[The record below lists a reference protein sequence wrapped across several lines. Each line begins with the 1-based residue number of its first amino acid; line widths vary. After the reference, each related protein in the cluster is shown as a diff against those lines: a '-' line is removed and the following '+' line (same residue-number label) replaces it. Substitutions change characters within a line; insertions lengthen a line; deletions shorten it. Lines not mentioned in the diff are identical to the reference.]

1 MRVYS
6 FLFFWM
12 IRAAFA
18 HPHQWI
24 NIVVDPVLDT
34 QGQIS
39 ALDEQW
45 SFDPLYAQMLLQSA
59 LQAPDNAAQKA
70 ELKKITADV
79 NQTLAEKNYYTFA
92 GTAFRAAIKPHLTVE
107 DGILYYRFRLPLTT
121 PRKQLTYRI
130 YEPSY
135 FVEMRYDEEQQK
147 TRWRNGCTLS
157 IRESTPDP
165 KMITAAWKIDITG
178 RGPEN
183 LGAYFAQTS
192 IMDCATQATD
202 KD

>member
-1 MRVYS
+1 MTKAV
-6 FLFFWM
+6 
-12 IRAAFA
+12 FA

-24 NIVVDPVLDT
+24 NIVIDPVVDT
-34 QGQIS
+34 RGRIT

-45 SFDPLYAQMLLQSA
+45 SFDPLYAQMLLQSV

-92 GTAFRAAIKPHLTVE
+92 KTAFTKALRRRLTVE
-107 DGILYYRFRLPLTT
+107 DGILYYRFRLPLET
-121 PRKQLTYRI
+121 PGNKITYRI

-135 FVEMRYDEEQQK
+135 FVEMRYDKDQQK
-147 TRWRNGCTLS
+147 TRWNNGCVLN
-157 IRESTPDP
+157 IRESTPNP
-165 KMITAAWKIDITG
+165 KMIAAAWKIDITG

-192 IMDCATQATD
+192 ILDCAKKTTGNG
-202 KD
+202 